1 MPKNLIIVSV
11 IRDRTRT
18 AQGQTGTGMGDRT
31 IHFVPFVPFYFEPCE
46 CIIYQKMHSMIKL
59 YDVIKRV

>member
-1 MPKNLIIVSV
+1 M
-11 IRDRTRT
+11 

-46 CIIYQKMHSMIKL
+46 RIIYQKMHSMIKL